1 MQRAGPHPATQY
13 IYRPEHV
20 LKLLT
25 QFLWYEVHYHPYLT
39 GVQGRRGSYSF
50 LPLLLCIFLTMKGGP
65 MGEGWELEQLDEW
78 DGVTYADAKCPECME
93 GNDET

>member
-1 MQRAGPHPATQY
+1 
-13 IYRPEHV
+13 
-20 LKLLT
+20 
-25 QFLWYEVHYHPYLT
+25 
-39 GVQGRRGSYSF
+39 
-50 LPLLLCIFLTMKGGP
+50 